1 MRVII
6 CGAGQV
12 GYGIAEKLASEKNDV
27 SVIDVSPDLIRK
39 VRDTLD
45 VRGFVGHG
53 SHPGVLE
60 EAGAAE
66 ADMLIAV
73 TLFDEVN
80 MVACEVA
87 HSLFN
92 VPTKIARIRS
102 QAYLQPHYMDLF
114 SRDHMA
120 IDVIISPELEVGEMV
135 LKRIAMPGATDI
147 VSFGDDKIAMVAI
160 ECMEECPI
168 VDTPLKQLTE
178 LFPDLNATVV
188 GVSHGGRLSV
198 PRSAD
203 QLQAGDL
210 AYVVAAKD
218 HVRRTLGLFGHDEE
232 EATRIVIAGGGNI
245 GLYVARTIEDRKGRT
260 RVKIIEADGER
271 AANAA
276 EALDR
281 TVVLRGSALDQKILM
296 EAGVD
301 EADLMIALTNDDQV
315 NILSGVLAKRLG
327 CKANMAL
334 LNNPAYHDFAD
345 SLGIDAFVNPRSVT
359 ISRVLQH
366 VRRGRIRAVHSVAQG
381 AAEVIEAEALETS
394 PLVGQPLR
402 DLDLPEGMRFGAILR
417 GAAVL
422 KPHGSLVIKPRDRAV
437 IFARADVVRQVE
449 QMFRVSLEFF

>member
-135 LKRIAMPGATDI
+135 LK
-147 VSFGDDKIAMVAI
+147 
-160 ECMEECPI
+160 
-168 VDTPLKQLTE
+168 
-178 LFPDLNATVV
+178 
-188 GVSHGGRLSV
+188 
-198 PRSAD
+198 
-203 QLQAGDL
+203 
-210 AYVVAAKD
+210 
-218 HVRRTLGLFGHDEE
+218 
-232 EATRIVIAGGGNI
+232 
-245 GLYVARTIEDRKGRT
+245 
-260 RVKIIEADGER
+260 
-271 AANAA
+271 
-276 EALDR
+276 
-281 TVVLRGSALDQKILM
+281 
-296 EAGVD
+296 
-301 EADLMIALTNDDQV
+301 
-315 NILSGVLAKRLG
+315 
-327 CKANMAL
+327 
-334 LNNPAYHDFAD
+334 
-345 SLGIDAFVNPRSVT
+345 
-359 ISRVLQH
+359 
-366 VRRGRIRAVHSVAQG
+366 
-381 AAEVIEAEALETS
+381 
-394 PLVGQPLR
+394 
-402 DLDLPEGMRFGAILR
+402 
-417 GAAVL
+417 
-422 KPHGSLVIKPRDRAV
+422 
-437 IFARADVVRQVE
+437 
-449 QMFRVSLEFF
+449 